1 MPVLLP
7 LAMRTGKIRIIE
19 GKEWI
24 ELFSETPRDIM
35 YTMRV
40 LLRAR
45 ATRAEPTRYNNMRD
59 LKKYARQDQ
68 SPILAKLDVW
78 HAMEKHL
85 VVREERVQRV
95 RLLKHQQRLAERRQR
110 FAPEPRAATAGG
122 SVHRDRQQPGKT
134 SACPLALAHP
144 AGHEAT

>member
-1 MPVLLP
+1 
-7 LAMRTGKIRIIE
+7 MRTGKIRTID

-24 ELFSETPRDIM
+24 ELYTETPRDIM

-68 SPILAKLDVW
+68 SPILAKLEVW
-78 HAMEKHL
+78 RAMEKHL
-85 VVREERVQRV
+85 VVREERIQRI
-95 RLLKHQQRLAERRQR
+95 RLFKHKQRLADLRQR
-110 FAPEPRAATAGG
+110 FVA
-122 SVHRDRQQPGKT
+122 
-134 SACPLALAHP
+134 
-144 AGHEAT
+144 

>member
-1 MPVLLP
+1 
-7 LAMRTGKIRIIE
+7 MRTGKIRIID

-40 LLRAR
+40 LSRAR

-68 SPILAKLDVW
+68 SPILAKVEVW
-78 HAMEKHL
+78 RAMEKHI
-85 VVREERVQRV
+85 VVREERIQRI
-95 RLLKHQQRLAERRQR
+95 RLLKHKQRLSDLRQR
-110 FAPEPRAATAGG
+110 FVA
-122 SVHRDRQQPGKT
+122 
-134 SACPLALAHP
+134 
-144 AGHEAT
+144 

>member
-1 MPVLLP
+1 
-7 LAMRTGKIRIIE
+7 MRTGKIRTID

-68 SPILAKLDVW
+68 SPILAKLEVW
-78 HAMEKHL
+78 QAMERHL
-85 VVREERVQRV
+85 VVREERVQRI
-95 RLLKHQQRLAERRQR
+95 RLFKHKQRLAELRGRL
-110 FAPEPRAATAGG
+110 ALSPLAGHATDGDGAQKT
-122 SVHRDRQQPGKT
+122 SPGKT

-144 AGHEAT
+144 ASHEAT

>member
-1 MPVLLP
+1 
-7 LAMRTGKIRIIE
+7 MRTGKIRTID

-24 ELFSETPRDIM
+24 ELYSETPQDIM

-68 SPILAKLDVW
+68 SPILAKLEVW
-78 HAMEKHL
+78 RSMEKHL
-85 VVREERVQRV
+85 VAREERIQRI
-95 RLLKHQQRLAERRQR
+95 RILKHKQRLAGLRQR
-110 FAPEPRAATAGG
+110 YVA
-122 SVHRDRQQPGKT
+122 
-134 SACPLALAHP
+134 
-144 AGHEAT
+144 

>member
-1 MPVLLP
+1 
-7 LAMRTGKIRIIE
+7 MRTGKIRTID

-68 SPILAKLDVW
+68 SPILAKLEVW
-78 HAMEKHL
+78 QAMEKHL
-85 VVREERVQRV
+85 VVREERGQRI

-110 FAPEPRAATAGG
+110 FAASLLAEPAAEDVRAAQKPPP
-122 SVHRDRQQPGKT
+122 RET
-134 SACPLALAHP
+134 SARPLALAHP

>member
-1 MPVLLP
+1 
-7 LAMRTGKIRIIE
+7 MRTGKIRIID

-40 LLRAR
+40 LSRAR

-68 SPILAKLDVW
+68 SPILAKVEVW
-78 HAMEKHL
+78 RAMEKHI
-85 VVREERVQRV
+85 VVREERIQRI
-95 RLLKHQQRLAERRQR
+95 RILKHKQRLSDLRQS
-110 FAPEPRAATAGG
+110 F
-122 SVHRDRQQPGKT
+122 V
-134 SACPLALAHP
+134 
-144 AGHEAT
+144 

>member
-1 MPVLLP
+1 VAASIVLLP
-7 LAMRTGKIRIIE
+7 LAMRTGKTRIID

-68 SPILAKLDVW
+68 SPILAKLEVW
-78 HAMEKHL
+78 RAMEKHL
-85 VVREERVQRV
+85 VVREERIQRI
-95 RLLKHQQRLAERRQR
+95 RLLKHKQRLAEMRQR
-110 FAPEPRAATAGG
+110 FVA
-122 SVHRDRQQPGKT
+122 
-134 SACPLALAHP
+134 
-144 AGHEAT
+144 

>member
-1 MPVLLP
+1 
-7 LAMRTGKIRIIE
+7 MRTGKIRTID

-59 LKKYARQDQ
+59 LRKYARQDQ
-68 SPILAKLDVW
+68 SPILARLDAW
-78 HAMEKHL
+78 HAMERHL
-85 VVREERVQRV
+85 VVREERIQRI
-95 RLLKHQQRLAERRQR
+95 RILRHRQRLAEVQ
-110 FAPEPRAATAGG
+110 
-122 SVHRDRQQPGKT
+122 HRYV
-134 SACPLALAHP
+134 A
-144 AGHEAT
+144 

>member
-1 MPVLLP
+1 
-7 LAMRTGKIRIIE
+7 MRTGKIRTID

-78 HAMEKHL
+78 LAMEKHL
-85 VVREERVQRV
+85 VVREERSRRI
-95 RLLKHQQRLAERRQR
+95 RLLKHKQRLAKL
-110 FAPEPRAATAGG
+110 
-122 SVHRDRQQPGKT
+122 RQQLIGPSSRAGHTTDGVEAQKT
-134 SACPLALAHP
+134 SPGETSARPLALAHP